1 MQRIFGI
8 ASAVLLA
15 MLILVPVASAAEP
28 WRDVEHLII
37 STGGDVTVPAG
48 QHVDL
53 LVIVDGTGTIAGD
66 ADGVV
71 VVNGT
76 AAFTSGQAASVVAVN
91 STVSLDAGSSVSGDV
106 RTYQST
112 VDQATGASV
121 GGRVIDGARDI
132 DWTGVA
138 AATTAFAILAF
149 IGLVLIGFAAGL
161 TAAAIASAQVRGAGS
176 LISREPGMTL
186 VAAFAG
192 LFGIIL
198 VSVLAMITVIGI
210 PLGLAILLIVLPA
223 VAFAGWLVMAIWIGE
238 RILERLTPQVTRERP
253 YLAAVVGVLVLDV
266 VSIVPFVGA
275 IVAFFGFGAVVLY
288 VWRTFRG
295 TPAPAETPAQWA
307 TPVAS

>member
-1 MQRIFGI
+1 MNRFFGI
-8 ASAVLLA
+8 VSAMLLGL
-15 MLILVPVASAAEP
+15 LILVPVASAAEP
-28 WRDVEHLII
+28 FNDVQHLIL
-37 STGGDVTVPAG
+37 SNGGDVTVPAG

-53 LVIVDGTGTIAGD
+53 LVVVDGTGTIAGD

-76 AAFTSGQAASVVAVN
+76 ATFTGGQAASVIAVY
-91 STVSLDAGSSVSGDV
+91 STVSLDAGSSVSGDI

-112 VDQATGASV
+112 VDQAGGATV
-121 GGRVIDGARDI
+121 GGKVIDGANDI

-138 AATTAFAILAF
+138 AATTALAF
-149 IGLVLIGFAAGL
+149 LVLLGLVILGLAAGL
-161 TAAAIASAQVRGAGS
+161 TAAAVASDQVRGAGS

-198 VSVLAMITVIGI
+198 VSLLAMITVVGI
-210 PLGLAILLIVLPA
+210 PLGLAILIVVLPA
-223 VAFAGWLVMAIWIGE
+223 VAFAGWLVVAIWIGE

-253 YLAAVVGVLVLDV
+253 YLAAVLGVLVLDV
-266 VSIVPFVGA
+266 LSIVPFVGG

-288 VWRTFRG
+288 MWRAFRG
-295 TPAPAETPAQWA
+295 HSAPAETPTQWA